1 MNTYPSKFFKE
12 KSNLLWTHILP
23 CAIEIILY
31 ERDLTSFLAFIVRT
45 RLPITKHENNVFESK
60 FKNLNHKF

>member
-23 CAIEIILY
+23 LCNWNNLIQ
-31 ERDLTSFLAFIVRT
+31 RDFTSFLAFIVRIW
-45 RLPITKHENNVFESK
+45 LPITNHENHVFESK
-60 FKNLNHKF
+60 IKNLNHKF